1 MVNLD
6 NAFLNTIGSGFLMR
20 SRNVK
25 IVNFSD
31 GMTSIKP
38 LSKINLKIK
47 LSSQPKVDGTLRY
60 TSQIASY

>member
-20 SRNVK
+20 SQNIK

-31 GMTSIKP
+31 GMTSINSY
-38 LSKINLKIK
+38 SK
-47 LSSQPKVDGTLRY
+47 
-60 TSQIASY
+60 